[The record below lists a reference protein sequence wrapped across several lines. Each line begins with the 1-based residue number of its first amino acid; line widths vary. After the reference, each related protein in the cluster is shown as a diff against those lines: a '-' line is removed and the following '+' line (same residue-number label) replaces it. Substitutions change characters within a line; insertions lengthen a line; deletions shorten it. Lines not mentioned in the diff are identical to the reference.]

1 MRDACRPLVTVLGAS
16 GFIGSAVTGALAARP
31 VRLRLVA
38 RRPSVVPDG
47 GAAEAEVL
55 TADLTDPSELARTVA
70 GADAVIHL
78 VAHIT
83 GPATWRVA
91 DGDRLGER
99 INLGVLLDLVDVL
112 KARPHGG
119 RPPIVIFAGSAS
131 QMCAPTA
138 ARLDGTEPDDP
149 VTTYGRQKLAAER
162 ALKAATGDG
171 VLRGVILRLPTVFGE
186 SLGSP
191 GRDRGVVATMARHA
205 LAGQALTMW
214 NDGGIERDLLYVDD
228 AARAFAAAL
237 DHADALAGRHWLVG
251 TGQRTRLAD
260 LFRAIAD
267 LVATATGQPPVP
279 LVSVPPPRE
288 ATVTDFQ
295 SYEIDSSAFRAAT
308 GWRPGANLADALAA
322 TVAAIAAA
330 PHTIRTSG
338 T

>member
-1 MRDACRPLVTVLGAS
+1 MKAAPRPLVTVLGAS
-16 GFIGSAVTGALAARP
+16 GFIGSAVTTALAARP
-31 VRLRLVA
+31 IRLRLVA
-38 RRPSVVPDG
+38 RRPSVVPG
-47 GAAEAEVL
+47 GGTAEAEVL
-55 TADLTDPSELARTVA
+55 AADLTDSGELARAVA
-70 GADAVIHL
+70 GADAVVHL
-78 VAHIT
+78 IAHIT

-91 DGDRLGER
+91 DGDHLGER
-99 INLGVLLDLVDVL
+99 INLGVLLDLLDVL
-112 KARPHGG
+112 KARPCGG
-119 RPPIVIFAGSAS
+119 RPPVLVFAGSAS

-138 ARLDGTEPDDP
+138 QRLDGTEPDEP

-171 VLRGVILRLPTVFGE
+171 VVRGVILRLPTVFGQ
-186 SLGSP
+186 SPGSP
-191 GRDRGVVATMARHA
+191 ACDRGVVATMVRRA

-214 NDGGIERDLLYVDD
+214 NDGSIERDLLSVDD
-228 AARAFAAAL
+228 AARAFVAAL

-260 LFRAIAD
+260 LFRVIAD
-267 LVATATGQPPVP
+267 LVGAVTGRPPVP
-279 LVSVPPPRE
+279 LVSVPPPSE

-308 GWRPGANLADALAA
+308 GWRPRADLADALAR
-322 TVAAIAAA
+322 TVAAIAAL